1 MASMIGERT
10 HTFHADASAFGG
22 HIELPFEQVIAAQA
36 PLTLSPDGGYG
47 SARADNFRF
56 ESIFAFKSAYTQ
68 VSGIKSRKRP
78 GWTTLATSVI
88 EGLNVAEILT
98 ADRVVAQIITEHPA
112 EMGKYAPMVNFVGTR
127 FDNLRVGS
135 CQIEVDL
142 DLDLCKPQKQDQHG
156 YPDKHTMEDSG
167 FLQRVKAAGYN
178 SSAGPDKA
186 QIQCSLFEKATI
198 KGKLPGSLQ
207 GNVLTIPGFGKA
219 ILAELIID
227 ANSYSLNMLRM
238 QLGSPTTGFI
248 SASHVIG
255 NGTSQP

>member
-1 MASMIGERT
+1 MASVIGERK

-47 SARADNFRF
+47 TARADNFRV
-56 ESIFAFKSAYTQ
+56 EGIFSFRSAYTQ
-68 VSGIKSRKRP
+68 VSGIISRKRP

-88 EGLNVAEILT
+88 EGLNIAEILT

-142 DLDLCKPQKQDQHG
+142 NLDLCKPEKQDKHG
-156 YPDKHTMEDSG
+156 YPEKPTMEDSG
-167 FLQRVKAAGYN
+167 FNQRIKAVGYN
-178 SSAGPDKA
+178 PAGGEKA
-186 QIQCSLFEKATI
+186 QVLCSLFEKATI
-198 KGKLPGSLQ
+198 KGKLPGTLQ
-207 GNVLTIPGFGKA
+207 GNVLAIPGFGKA
-219 ILAELIID
+219 TLAELIVD
-227 ANSYSLNMLRM
+227 ANSYRLSMLRL
-238 QLGSPTTGFI
+238 QLGSPTTGNI
-248 SASHVIG
+248 SAGNVIG
-255 NGTSQP
+255 NGTSAP